1 MYMPAYSGNP
11 RNPRHPVDF
20 VDFVDIFR
28 KSLKLLN
35 FSRVHGLDIL
45 WIFSWMW
52 IYPWIVLLRVHR
64 RTLSKMETVLKSMT
78 AVSGFGSVQPFLRK
92 KKSLTAWIMSASSRI
107 SLSTDGDFLPR
118 DAATP
123 AAPFSQK
130 R

>member
-1 MYMPAYSGNP
+1 MYMPAYAGNP

-92 KKSLTAWIMSASSRI
+92 KKII
-107 SLSTDGDFLPR
+107 DGVDNEC
-118 DAATP
+118 
-123 AAPFSQK
+123 
-130 R
+130 